1 MTHCSTRS
9 ARATRVER
17 DRSHGNQIAS
27 DLHSR
32 SGCCSDA
39 NAVML
44 ISLLLGGACRP
55 ENFSCRELRA
65 RIRPETP
72 RFFAKRP
79 FWADFSGRLE
89 NVPKSLGF
97 AYENF
102 GVSGKRRNRRKL
114 LQKRRSAPELIIS
127 AGLRPETPRL
137 SKTAVLADLF
147 AGG

>member
-44 ISLLLGGACRP
+44 VSGRLPGEGKL

-102 GVSGKRRNRRKL
+102 GVSGKSEIRGKTRRPISS
-114 LQKRRSAPELIIS
+114 QVS